1 MARIGNYIHAH
12 RENYRTFGTQQQEPG
27 DYDQSDTIISQTMG
41 KYTRKT
47 PRISNR
53 DQEQLAQFLN
63 ALLYK
68 QEKSRDAIDDEVW
81 EKIEPKI
88 YEAFQTKYNGFNL
101 TESLGVYR
109 QAKKITDNTN
119 TITINRAN
127 SIVKS
132 LNKVVT
138 GLTSG
143 AIQKKGLDVSAAQK
157 EIERTIK
164 QLNSLI
170 DQHSQDKSEKIDL
183 NNINGLKDSINKALG
198 LLSFNLTM
206 IGDAFE
212 MWLQGAAAAIQNN
225 VDIAVDKIG
234 NTLGS
239 TTSRAG
245 VNINAF
251 DEELVDL
258 NSLAEM
264 TDMSYTNGSTRIES
278 KVSSQNKADLAIT
291 WNNQTLMVSAKNYG
305 FSSSNLVSLVSGTNL
320 FTILLNEN
328 ASFVNHVLNITTL
341 NDTNHLDQAHKAI
354 KLITLWKAITG
365 AGLGKNNTSNTFIL
379 NNRKLKTI
387 YVLDAVRL
395 YQQLIK
401 VIDQGVEFTFSGNET
416 ELAGINRWIGGPT
429 PDANQAKQRI
439 TTLLAKL
446 HAYKVGVKF
455 DASQIGLT
463 K

>member
-12 RENYRTFGTQQQEPG
+12 IENYRTFGTQQQEPG
-27 DYDQSDTIISQTMG
+27 DYDQSGTIISQTMG

-53 DQEQLAQFLN
+53 DQEQLAQLLN

-68 QEKSRDAIDDEVW
+68 KEKSRDAIDDEVW
-81 EKIEPKI
+81 NKIEPKI
-88 YEAFQTKYNGFNL
+88 YEAFQTKYNGYNL
-101 TESLGVYR
+101 NQSLGVYR
-109 QAKKITDNTN
+109 QAKKITDNTD

-132 LNKVVT
+132 LEKVVE
-138 GLTSG
+138 GLYSG
-143 AIQKKGLDVSAAQK
+143 AIQKKGLDAGTK
-157 EIERTIK
+157 MNEINGIIE
-164 QLNSLI
+164 QLNDLI
-170 DQHSQDKSEKIDL
+170 RQSKGEP
-183 NNINGLKDSINKALG
+183 INLKNMKEFKNSINTALG
-198 LLSFNLTM
+198 LLSFNLKM
-206 IGDAFE
+206 VGDAFE

-234 NTLGS
+234 NTIGS

-251 DEELVDL
+251 DKYLVDL

-387 YVLDAVRL
+387 YVLDTVRL

-416 ELAGINRWIGGPT
+416 ELAGMNRWIGGPT
-429 PDANQAKQRI
+429 PDAGQAKQRI

-463 K
+463 E